1 MIPVENPPPREC
13 QEYVT
18 PVKNAH
24 QKAANQMDLV
34 LQASERVV
42 YVSCIKYITAAAELQ
57 RQKIKDKFFSF
68 TVQGSDNTASFDA
81 PVSFFT
87 NENYPETD
95 WKPNYSTF
103 TVKVTRLM

>member
-42 YVSCIKYITAAAELQ
+42 YVSNITELQ
-57 RQKIKDKFFSF
+57 RKDKRQVLF

>member
-34 LQASERVV
+34 LQALERVV
-42 YVSCIKYITAAAELQ
+42 YVSIKYITDRAAEK
-57 RQKIKDKFFSF
+57 R
-68 TVQGSDNTASFDA
+68 
-81 PVSFFT
+81 
-87 NENYPETD
+87 
-95 WKPNYSTF
+95 
-103 TVKVTRLM
+103 